1 MIHRD
6 RSWPLFFTKDS
17 IEGSADRLTRYQNTS
32 LSHRTLS
39 TPVINDC
46 EHSKRRPSARVS
58 WTQSILPRSVGPA
71 FVGAGPLCRA
81 ICVRRRT
88 RMRGCNRS
96 SRYNRRTRFRFIR
109 QPSRRRSTQM
119 RVFLLPGV
127 ERSITHPELPA
138 EVADGGAGFGL
149 ANRIQDLLLRELR
162 PLHGSVPFVEDR
174 RSWHRTLV

>member
-6 RSWPLFFTKDS
+6 RSWPRFFTKDS
-17 IEGSADRLTRYQNTS
+17 IEGSADRLTRYQSTS

-46 EHSKRRPSARVS
+46 EHSKRPPIGQGIMDKIHPPPLGGSA
-58 WTQSILPRSVGPA
+58 G
-71 FVGAGPLCRA
+71 VGAGPRCRA

-88 RMRGCNRS
+88 RMRGCNPS
-96 SRYNRRTRFRFIR
+96 SRYNRRTRFRFTR

-127 ERSITHPELPA
+127 ESRITHPELPA

-149 ANRIQDLLLRELR
+149 ANRVQDLLLRELR

-174 RSWHRTLV
+174 RSCHRTLV